1 MWGQPKL
8 DGLRAELAARTEAGG
23 TSDRRAPA
31 VRLEMRC
38 QIENA
43 ATRHGQQSRSLRAL
57 PPRCPDTTPTHLH
70 SLIGWASFDS
80 IDGHCYFGSSADRE
94 YVVCGR
100 FSLTRLEEETAPSAD
115 NLTDAGPVIDV
126 GGDVNGD
133 VDGDVESD
141 D

>member
-8 DGLRAELAARTEAGG
+8 DGLQAELAARTEAGG
-23 TSDRRAPA
+23 TS
-31 VRLEMRC
+31 
-38 QIENA
+38 
-43 ATRHGQQSRSLRAL
+43 
-57 PPRCPDTTPTHLH
+57 
-70 SLIGWASFDS
+70 DS